1 MIQVIINLLFA
12 ELLQNIS
19 YCGLMLYIAKP
30 SLRDCFTKRSIFFLL
45 LLSVLFIPL
54 QLFNDS
60 TMLISY
66 IIIFMLYTYMIRQN
80 STHSWTE
87 SYMIALISF
96 LIGSFLQI
104 VPMGILAAFQI
115 PLGDVNDIS
124 HLSLPIK
131 FVYVGQFLLT
141 ILFCK
146 CFAIRKWCLHL
157 LNHSRILSILS
168 VSLLLLI
175 SVMTKPLSFDL
186 NMLISTTTT
195 ILICIIFAIIFVY
208 EEIQIQRKR
217 QAFRDYSTY
226 MPILDDMITLLR
238 QRQHLYSNQLLS
250 LSQLL
255 EQESDYD
262 TLCQTIQQIIQWSP
276 TEKSSYAFL
285 QLSNRLLAGLL
296 YTKFQAATKLGITL
310 EIRINRYEYTSN
322 CTELEI
328 VDLTGILLDNAIEA
342 SQTGDTI
349 YITIGADPD
358 DTVTD
363 SDHTEVSPGAAFHI
377 QIENPAP
384 ILTTGQIQ
392 QMFAKNYTTKKNGNG
407 IGLYIVQK
415 MVQKHKGAVYVYNT
429 TPHKDTSKQYL
440 CIEVTI

>member
-1 MIQVIINLLFA
+1 MA
-12 ELLQNIS
+12 
-19 YCGLMLYIAKP
+19 
-30 SLRDCFTKRSIFFLL
+30 
-45 LLSVLFIPL
+45 
-54 QLFNDS
+54 
-60 TMLISY
+60 
-66 IIIFMLYTYMIRQN
+66 
-80 STHSWTE
+80 
-87 SYMIALISF
+87 
-96 LIGSFLQI
+96 
-104 VPMGILAAFQI
+104 
-115 PLGDVNDIS
+115 
-124 HLSLPIK
+124 
-131 FVYVGQFLLT
+131 
-141 ILFCK
+141 
-146 CFAIRKWCLHL
+146 
-157 LNHSRILSILS
+157 
-168 VSLLLLI
+168 
-175 SVMTKPLSFDL
+175 KPLSFDL

-195 ILICIIFAIIFVY
+195 ILIGIIFVIIFVY

-296 YTKFQAATKLGITL
+296 YTKFQVATKLGITL
-310 EIRINRYEYTSN
+310 EIRIDRYEYTSN

-384 ILTTGQIQ
+384 ILTTEQIQ